1 MVCPY
6 TVEIAMARMK
16 GAELHDM
23 QKLKCLLMR
32 VKEETERASLKLN
45 TKKINIMTSGS
56 ITSWQIEGEKVEVFT
71 EFLFL
76 GSTITVDGDCCHEI
90 RRLLLLVRK
99 TMTNLNSVLKCRDII
114 LPTKFHIVKAMVF
127 PVVTY
132 GCESWM

>member
-56 ITSWQIEGEKVEVFT
+56 ITSWQIEGENVEAVTDF
-71 EFLFL
+71 FFL
-76 GSTITVDGDCCHEI
+76 GLKITADDDYSHEI
-90 RRLLLLVRK
+90 SR
-99 TMTNLNSVLKCRDII
+99 
-114 LPTKFHIVKAMVF
+114 
-127 PVVTY
+127 
-132 GCESWM
+132 